1 MDWNSLI
8 LRSKTQPFRLDSIFS
23 QNFSEESSSTRD
35 GLKIALPWGHGTPT
49 SQTGPCRLTNPP
61 ARLFFGSFQASQT
74 ICLDYHGKTA
84 SNQGGMNQENIAISC
99 YIMGIWYSIYIC
111 RNPKYGDM
119 VHFPNGGYLSSW
131 YYRRLFG
138 QFPNNQ
144 RPSGK
149 ATVCCGSH
157 GPEKEMIHPL
167 LSWWF
172 PVRNYNKLP
181 EAISLYFPISK

>member
-1 MDWNSLI
+1 
-8 LRSKTQPFRLDSIFS
+8 
-23 QNFSEESSSTRD
+23 
-35 GLKIALPWGHGTPT
+35 
-49 SQTGPCRLTNPP
+49 
-61 ARLFFGSFQASQT
+61 
-74 ICLDYHGKTA
+74 
-84 SNQGGMNQENIAISC
+84 
-99 YIMGIWYSIYIC
+99 MGIWYSIYIYTEIP
-111 RNPKYGDM
+111 NM
-119 VHFPNGGYLSSW
+119 VIWFIFPMEVICPVDITEGF
-131 YYRRLFG
+131 FG